1 MPGPAVWSGSG
12 SGSSSGNSSSG
23 SSAGELTAPS
33 SSDKS
38 VAAHDDSNCNN
49 KKTARGRRAFR
60 ESIRQE

>member
-1 MPGPAVWSGSG
+1 MPGPAVWTGSSNG
-12 SGSSSGNSSSG
+12 GSSGNG
-23 SSAGELTAPS
+23 STGGSAGELTAPG

-38 VAAHDDSNCNN
+38 VATHDDSNCDN

>member
-12 SGSSSGNSSSG
+12 KGGSSNKARSDAV
-23 SSAGELTAPS
+23 AGEPTTSS

-38 VAAHDDSNCNN
+38 VAAHDDSNRG
-49 KKTARGRRAFR
+49 KKIARGRRAFR